1 MRTRKFSELTKDWS
15 PERRERVAKRVRET
29 LDAMHLEELRKAR
42 AMTQTKLAET
52 LGVAQSEISKIEH
65 RTDLYIISARSRNTS
80 RPLVESWKFEQ
91 YSQRPR
97 SKSRS
102 SSICQRPCSYH
113 RFGFE
118 YSSDDMWVA
127 NS

>member
-29 LDAMHLEELRKAR
+29 LGAMHLEELRKAR

-65 RTDLYIISARSRNTS
+65 RTDLYISTLAQYVQALGGELEIRAIFPESGGARSCLNKTS
-80 RPLVESWKFEQ
+80 GRPAL
-91 YSQRPR
+91 
-97 SKSRS
+97 
-102 SSICQRPCSYH
+102 
-113 RFGFE
+113 
-118 YSSDDMWVA
+118 
-127 NS
+127 